1 MAKSLNLPEPT
12 ICDMTCFFAP
22 NHAGP
27 CQYTPERAIWNREKM
42 EELRKKEIERMSE
55 RNTLKIYQ
63 CGPMAGCSDEEMHG
77 WREDLKKNY
86 PDITWLDPCD
96 RNYVHQ
102 QWRKLVDDDIQDIN
116 NADYVLAYY
125 WKTGS
130 GSAMELAY
138 NHYVARKPSVVVV
151 PEFKVVSPWVRY
163 HADYLVETFDHAMKI
178 ILSTEDRKF

>member
-1 MAKSLNLPEPT
+1 MRKLNLPDPT
-12 ICDMTCFFAP
+12 ICDMNCFFAP

-27 CQYTPERAIWNREKM
+27 CQYDPARVQWNIERNAERTQTI
-42 EELRKKEIERMSE
+42 LKEIKPM
-55 RNTLKIYQ
+55 LKIYQ
-63 CGPMAGCSDEEMHG
+63 CGPMAGCTEEEMHG
-77 WREDLKKNY
+77 WRDKLKKDY

-96 RNYVHQ
+96 RAYVHQ

-116 NADYVLAYY
+116 NADYILAYY

-163 HADYLVETFDHAMKI
+163 HADYLVENFDHAMKI
-178 ILSTEDRKF
+178 ILNADDSKF

>member
-1 MAKSLNLPEPT
+1 MAKPLNLPEPT
-12 ICDMTCFFAP
+12 FCDMNCFYEP

-27 CQYTPERAIWNREKM
+27 CQYNPARMAWVREM
-42 EELRKKEIERMSE
+42 EAE
-55 RNTLKIYQ
+55 RNRYKENRMLKIYQ

-86 PDITWLDPCD
+86 PDVQWLDPCD
-96 RNYVHQ
+96 REYVHQ

-116 NADYVLAYY
+116 NADYILAYY